1 LTITL
6 KGLEGM
12 DGSRGSKNKIW
23 AGLAKHFRD
32 ALTGALEDDPTQ
44 DIRDGYH
51 QKLDNEFGT
60 ELGVNPPPDGQ
71 RKDPIQIIREGY
83 EKRLGDGGQAHSSIS
98 SLEDEL
104 KEEPIREIR
113 EGLTSRT
120 NYKNDVQHS
129 LDDLE
134 EEAEEP
140 IQHIRDTYN
149 KIIDEEYAEPTGIPH
164 TPQKESPKKAGID
177 PSQGIREAYNRMF
190 DQRESNLQ
198 KHNHDREQLPW
209 WKKLF

>member
-1 LTITL
+1 MGI
-6 KGLEGM
+6 
-12 DGSRGSKNKIW
+12 
-23 AGLAKHFRD
+23 
-32 ALTGALEDDPTQ
+32 
-44 DIRDGYH
+44 
-51 QKLDNEFGT
+51 
-60 ELGVNPPPDGQ
+60 NPPPDGQ

-104 KEEPIREIR
+104 VEEPIREIR

-129 LDDLE
+129 LEDLE

-140 IQHIRDTYN
+140 IQNIRDAYN
-149 KIIDEEYAEPTGIPH
+149 KIIDEEYAESTAEPH

-177 PSQGIREAYNRMF
+177 PTQSIREAYNQMF
-190 DQRESNLQ
+190 DQKESNLR
-198 KHNHDREQLPW
+198 KHNHDQEQLPW